1 MPHPVLTAR
10 QESHPLT
17 SVFWYMVPDSES
29 KISFIILILIS
40 FIWFDEKCT
49 LSCTLGPFW
58 WFL

>member
-1 MPHPVLTAR
+1 MNLEVK
-10 QESHPLT
+10 
-17 SVFWYMVPDSES
+17 VVPDSES
-29 KISFIILILIS
+29 NMVIIMLILIS

>member
-1 MPHPVLTAR
+1 MN
-10 QESHPLT
+10 QE
-17 SVFWYMVPDSES
+17 VKVVPDSES

>member
-1 MPHPVLTAR
+1 MNL
-10 QESHPLT
+10 
-17 SVFWYMVPDSES
+17 VPDSES

-40 FIWFDEKCT
+40 FIWLDEKCT